1 MVMIV
6 PGVEKK
12 PVGVIPVT
20 QLTAASV
27 HRPAE
32 AAAERDHFVMGDCA
46 GWRFTAAK
54 VGGGCALSLP
64 RWRRGQLRWS
74 AAWCGMR

>member
-12 PVGVIPVT
+12 PVGVISVT

-27 HRPAE
+27 QGPAE
-32 AAAERDHFVMGDCA
+32 GSGPNVI
-46 GWRFTAAK
+46 T
-54 VGGGCALSLP
+54 S
-64 RWRRGQLRWS
+64 
-74 AAWCGMR
+74 